1 MAEENFY
8 NRLLDMLPVD
18 AAKSST
24 KEYYYKWK
32 DSSYSLDLSSNLR
45 GRALVFVSTVN
56 REGWQKDVRYFY
68 TCCKSLNITAE
79 IVYDPDVHRVDHAL
93 QDFVT
98 SDDNCG
104 TDCCFVVFMGHGFG
118 KEHNVYFKAQEGF
131 FKIYAKC
138 QFYFRKEV
146 SKIIKKPKV
155 VLAQVCRIK
164 NPHFLSRVMSD
175 LSEFFKLLTKFTD
188 YKFIFA
194 SQDGEFAWRS

>member
-1 MAEENFY
+1 
-8 NRLLDMLPVD
+8 MLQVD

-32 DSSYSLDLSSNLR
+32 DSSYSLDLSSSLR

-93 QDFVT
+93 QEFVT

-104 TDCCFVVFMGHGFG
+104 SDCCFVVFMGHGFG
-118 KEHNVYFKAQEGF
+118 KEHNVYFKHKRDFLISMQNVNFTSE
-131 FKIYAKC
+131 KKC
-138 QFYFRKEV
+138 QR
-146 SKIIKKPKV
+146 
-155 VLAQVCRIK
+155 
-164 NPHFLSRVMSD
+164 
-175 LSEFFKLLTKFTD
+175 
-188 YKFIFA
+188 
-194 SQDGEFAWRS
+194 